1 MGRLRMDVQWE
12 LAQVRW
18 SANQDRPRAVQL
30 ATEAREHWK
39 RLGNQLRLT
48 RASQWLAI
56 HVSPCAAACNMTPL
70 NPQAPGWGSARLL
83 LTPDAVANR

>member
-1 MGRLRMDVQWE
+1 MRMDVQWE
-12 LAQVRW
+12 LAQALW

-39 RLGNQLRLT
+39 RLGNQPRLT

-56 HVSPCAAACNMTPL
+56 HASP
-70 NPQAPGWGSARLL
+70 
-83 LTPDAVANR
+83 